1 MSEFIIHIIEQGGYF
16 GVFFLMVVENVFPP
30 IPSELIMG
38 LGGVAVARGTMQFWP
53 LMLAGTLGATGGN
66 YVLFL
71 AGDRWG
77 YKKLEPFV
85 ARWGRWLTLEWRDIE
100 RASEF
105 FRRRGQWVVFF
116 LRFSPLL
123 RSVVSIPA
131 GLAHMSHWK
140 FLGFTFAGA
149 AIWNFILVS
158 GGELLAAWLEE
169 TKGVLDAITIGALLL
184 ALAAYIWRVAT
195 WKPRG

>member
-1 MSEFIIHIIEQGGYF
+1 MSEFIIHIIEEGGYL
-16 GVFFLMVVENVFPP
+16 GIFFLMVIENVFPP

-38 LGGVAVARGTMQFWP
+38 LGGVAVARGTMEFWP

-77 YKKLEPFV
+77 YRRLQPFV
-85 ARWGRWLTLEWRDIE
+85 DRWGRWLTLEWQDIE

-105 FRRRGQWVVFF
+105 FCNRGQWVVFV

-123 RSVVSIPA
+123 RSVVSVPA
-131 GLAHMSHWK
+131 GLAHMKHWK
-140 FLGFTFAGA
+140 FLAFTFAGA
-149 AIWNFILVS
+149 AIWNFALAS
-158 GGELLAAWLEE
+158 GGQLLAGWLEE
-169 TKGVLDAITIGALLL
+169 TKWALDAITIGVIVL
-184 ALAAYIWRVAT
+184 AIAAYGWRVVT
-195 WKPRG
+195 WRPRA